1 MPKKNKQKGKVS
13 TKKEKIIVSKNG
25 PYLVSGSL
33 PLAKATIINDKAGDA
48 LEWSVAEEIPVQGTY
63 ALCRCGKSKCK
74 PFCDGTHVK
83 ADFDGLETAS
93 RDPYSKQAEV
103 ETGPGICL
111 SDAQRLCAGS
121 RFCHREGGIWH
132 LLKKSADPKIK
143 KIVTEEASNC
153 ASGRLVAADKKTG
166 KPIEPI
172 LKKAVHLVEDPIK
185 GLSGPLRVIGGV
197 RLESAS
203 REKYETRNR
212 VTLCRCGES
221 RNKPFCDASHVA
233 KKFKAIYSHIEKGT
247 QPSSAR
253 SRQVPLC

>member
-13 TKKEKIIVSKNG
+13 TKKERIMVSKNG

-48 LEWSVAEEIPVQGTY
+48 LEWSVSEEIPVQDTY
-63 ALCRCGKSKCK
+63 ELCRCGKSKCK

-83 ADFDGLETAS
+83 ADFNGSETAS

-121 RFCHREGGIWH
+121 RFCHRAGGIWH
-132 LLKKSADPKIK
+132 LLKKSGDPRIK
-143 KIVTEEASNC
+143 KLVIEEASNC
-153 ASGRLVAADKKTG
+153 ASGRLVAVDKKTG
-166 KPIEPI
+166 KPIEPV
-172 LKKAVHLVEDPIK
+172 LKKAVHLVEDPIE

-197 RLESAS
+197 RVESS
-203 REKYETRNR
+203 SGEKYETRNR

-221 RNKPFCDASHVA
+221 QNKPFCDASHVA
-233 KKFKAIYSHIEKGT
+233 KKFKAKYSRIEKGT
-247 QPSSAR
+247 QPSVAR
-253 SRQVPLC
+253 ALSQH